1 LLLVTARFE
10 DAQKVFLSFTDH
22 FRQGL
27 IPNLLGDGTE
37 ESAYNAVDASLWY
50 VNAVFQY
57 LKYTGDFEFVKT
69 RLWETVKSIIN
80 GYSRGTLFQICQD
93 RDGLLSHGAQLTWM
107 DAVVDG
113 EPVTPRGGKAVEIQT
128 LWYNAL
134 KITELL
140 ADRYEDRSLA
150 EKYGLMAEKTRGSFV
165 EEFWNSEKG
174 CLFDVLSDTQKD
186 GSLRPN
192 QVLAV
197 GLDFS
202 MLGKAQSEKVV
213 DVVRRELLTPY
224 GLRTLNRNDRRY
236 VGVYSGGRRS
246 RDSAYHNGTVWPW
259 LLGPFVTAYMKVNG
273 YSESVRDCVKGF
285 LVPLFSEQILRA
297 GLGTVS
303 EIFDGDAP
311 FAPRGCISQAWSV
324 AEPLRAYFEDVILN
338 RPKYEKEVLRSL
350 G

>member
-1 LLLVTARFE
+1 
-10 DAQKVFLSFTDH
+10 
-22 FRQGL
+22 
-27 IPNLLGDGTE
+27 
-37 ESAYNAVDASLWY
+37 
-50 VNAVFQY
+50 
-57 LKYTGDFEFVKT
+57 
-69 RLWETVKSIIN
+69 
-80 GYSRGTLFQICQD
+80 
-93 RDGLLSHGAQLTWM
+93 M